1 MTDRPTVTPP
11 GIDAPAIHRETNPE
25 AQDPSPEA
33 FLSDH
38 LVIIRVPADQ
48 DQAQAPVSPKPKS
61 RARLDREAASLA
73 FWRAVVD
80 ASRAKGNL

>member
-1 MTDRPTVTPP
+1 MDTDMTDRPTITPP

-25 AQDPSPEA
+25 SPTPEPQ
-33 FLSDH
+33 
-38 LVIIRVPADQ
+38 IEP
-48 DQAQAPVSPKPKS
+48 QAPVSSKPKS
-61 RARLDREAASLA
+61 KVRLNREAASLA